1 MSTPTLTP
9 ELKFK
14 NKSAASKRNW
24 AKVDAEERHKRMS
37 KIAKIKQSKLS
48 VTEKKAQALAMV
60 RGREK

>member
-1 MSTPTLTP
+1 MTILTP

-24 AKVDAEERHKRMS
+24 AKVDAGERSARMS

-48 VTEKKAQALAMV
+48 LKEKKAQALVMV